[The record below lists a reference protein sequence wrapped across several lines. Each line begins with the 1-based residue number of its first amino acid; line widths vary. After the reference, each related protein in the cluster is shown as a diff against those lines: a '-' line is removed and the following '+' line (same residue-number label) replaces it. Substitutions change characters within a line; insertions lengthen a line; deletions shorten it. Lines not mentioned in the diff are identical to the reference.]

1 LIEPTTVSEIAM
13 RARLITSLSF
23 LPLAALLAL
32 GPAGAQAAKTVT
44 PIVFSSAWKHDVL
57 SGDEPAGFVRDTA
70 KPGHPVTM
78 IWRHEVAGNL
88 ELTFGDVQPG
98 TVIQVAFSETAE
110 YLAIGR
116 TSDWSH
122 TYNTDEDEP
131 AQDGTWV
138 DSPGCQIASIC
149 DDGYRAFRFARVFVL
164 SGSAEITSAKVVL
177 SPSLHTPKGWFLSS
191 DDLLNR
197 IWYSSAYTAQLM
209 ILPNDPAILDP
220 RGCAMPGGPAMDVV
234 VDGAKRDRCPW
245 LGDQTVTDPTLYLIG
260 DDYGS
265 AIENTLSVFANAQLP
280 NGYIPASP
288 SEAFSAQLFDYPADF
303 PIAVYDL
310 LLYRNELKLVTAYW
324 PAIVK
329 LLDTWYPSHTDANG
343 LLEDPFPP
351 GDYAYIQRGGP
362 LVAYYNAIYVL
373 ALKDGAAIADVL
385 GQTDAATRWRARAA
399 TIAAAFGS
407 TFWDSSVGAFKDSP
421 TGPVVH
427 PQDGNVF
434 AILAGLAT
442 PAQAISALAY
452 LDKTTHQPW
461 GNSIADND
469 TWATPAWGTSPSQ
482 RVYPYISY
490 FDVLARF
497 QSDEATSALEELRRT
512 WGWMLDPAHQTTG
525 TTWEAIGAGGTIDGF
540 EQAATSMASGWSTG
554 AAPALTNEV
563 LGVRPTGPGFS
574 TYDAIPHPGNLT
586 WAQGSVPTPAGSITF
601 GWKRIDGGFLLKLVA
616 PKSLVARV
624 GAPGG
629 PKARVYVDG
638 KRTPDAVIGQ
648 DAIVSLSGSHVIEV
662 LD

>member
-1 LIEPTTVSEIAM
+1 M
-13 RARLITSLSF
+13 
-23 LPLAALLAL
+23 ALLGL
-32 GPAGAQAAKTVT
+32 GSGSAQAARPVS
-44 PIVFSSAWKHDVL
+44 PIVFSNAWKHYVL
-57 SGDEPAGFVRDTA
+57 SGNRPAKFVRGTA
-70 KPGHPVTM
+70 KPGFPVTM

-122 TYNTDEDEP
+122 TYTTDEDEP
-131 AQDGTWV
+131 SQGGTWV

-164 SGSAEITSAKVVL
+164 SGSAVITSARVVE
-177 SPSLHTPKGWFLSS
+177 SPSLRTPKGWFLSS
-191 DDLLNR
+191 SDLLNR

-220 RGCAMPGGPAMDVV
+220 RGCAMPGAVTMEVV

-245 LGDQTVTDPTLYLIG
+245 LGDQIVTDPTLYLAG

-303 PIAVYDL
+303 AVAVDDL
-310 LLYRNELKLVTAYW
+310 LLYRGNLKLVNTYW
-324 PAIVK
+324 PVIVK
-329 LLDTWYPSHTDANG
+329 LLDTWYPAHTDANG

-362 LVAYYNAIYVL
+362 LVAYYNANYVL
-373 ALKDGAAIADVL
+373 ALKAGAAIADAL
-385 GQTDAATRWRARAA
+385 GQSDAATRWRARVA
-399 TIAAAFGS
+399 TIATAFGP
-407 TFWDSSVGAFKDSP
+407 TFWDSSAGAFKDSP
-421 TGPVVH
+421 SGPVVH
-427 PQDGNVF
+427 PLDGNAF

-442 PAQAISALAY
+442 PAQATSALAY
-452 LDKTTHQPW
+452 IDKTMHEAW

-469 TWATPAWGTSPSQ
+469 TWATPAWGMSPSQ

-497 QSDEATSALEELRRT
+497 QSGEDESALEELSRT
-512 WGWMLDPAHQTTG
+512 WGWMLGPTHQTTD
-525 TTWEAIGAGGTIDGF
+525 TTWEAIGAGGNIDGYEEAF
-540 EQAATSMASGWSTG
+540 TSMASGWSTG
-554 AAPALTNEV
+554 AAPALTNEA

-574 TYDAIPHPGNLT
+574 TFDAIPHPGNLT

-601 GWKRIDGGFLLKLVA
+601 GWKRIKGGFLLKLVA
-616 PKSLVARV
+616 PKSLLART

-629 PKARVYVDG
+629 KGARVFVDG
-638 KRTPDAVIGQ
+638 NRTPDAVIGP
-648 DAIVSLSGSHVIEV
+648 DAVVSLHGSHVVEI